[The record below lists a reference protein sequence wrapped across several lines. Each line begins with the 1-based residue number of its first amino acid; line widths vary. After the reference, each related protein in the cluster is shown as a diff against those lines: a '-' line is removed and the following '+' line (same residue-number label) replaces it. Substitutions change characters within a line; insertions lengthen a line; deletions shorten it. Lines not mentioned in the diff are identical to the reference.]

1 MKSCIGEL
9 KLKSKQAKKLQVK
22 ARARLSPQL
31 EKCCLLV
38 SASESY
44 ARTAIN
50 VEELTGIK
58 ISHSSQQRLVQK
70 QEFAEVTITE
80 TVEEV
85 TLDGGKVRLR
95 TEKGKHSEWKDYKAV
110 NAQGIVAAY
119 FLDNQ
124 GLVDWVQQQPLA
136 EIFSCLGDGHDG
148 IWNLFTAIAPSEQR
162 FEILDWY
169 HLKEHLYNV
178 GGSLSRLN
186 KAEDLLWQGDVEQVI
201 VLFAGCKF
209 KRAINFLAYLRNHRH
224 RIPEYGY
231 LQQQGITIG
240 SGSVESTIKQIGRRV
255 KISGA
260 QWNQKN
266 VVQVLKHRCAYLNGY
281 LYSPKYIYSAPN

>member
-22 ARARLSPQL
+22 ARARISPQL

-44 ARTAIN
+44 ARTEVNIA
-50 VEELTGIK
+50 EMTGIK

-70 QEFAEVTITE
+70 QEFPDVMITE
-80 TVEEV
+80 TVEEMSI
-85 TLDGGKVRLR
+85 DGGKVRLR
-95 TEKGKHSEWKDYKAV
+95 TEKGKKCEWKDYKAV
-110 NAQGIVAAY
+110 NAQGTIAAY

-124 GLVDWVQQQPLA
+124 GLVNWVQKQPLA

-148 IWNLFTAIAPSEQR
+148 IWNLFSAIAPSEQR

-169 HLKEHLYNV
+169 HLKEHLHNV
-178 GGSLSRLN
+178 GGSVRRLV
-186 KAEDLLWQGDVEQVI
+186 KAENLLWQGAVDEAI

-209 KRAINFLAYLRNHRH
+209 KRAVNFLAYLRNHRH

-240 SGSVESTIKQIGRRV
+240 SGAVESTIKQIGRRL

-260 QWNQKN
+260 QWNQHN
-266 VVQVLKHRCAYLNGY
+266 VSQVLKHRCAYLNGY
-281 LYSPKYIYSAPN
+281 FYSPKYNYSVPN

>member
-1 MKSCIGEL
+1 M
-9 KLKSKQAKKLQVK
+9 QVK

-44 ARTAIN
+44 ARTEAN
-50 VEELTGIK
+50 VAELTGIK

-70 QEFAEVTITE
+70 QEFPEMSTTE
-80 TVEEV
+80 TVEEMSI
-85 TLDGGKVRLR
+85 DGGKVRLR
-95 TEKGKHSEWKDYKAV
+95 TEKGKKCEWKDYKAV
-110 NAQGIVAAY
+110 NAQGALAAY
-119 FLDNQ
+119 FLNNQ
-124 GLVDWVQQQPLA
+124 GLVDWIQKQPLA
-136 EIFSCLGDGHDG
+136 EIFSCLGDGPDG
-148 IWNLFTAIAPSEQR
+148 IWNLFAAIAPSEQR

-169 HLKEHLYNV
+169 HLKEHLYAV
-178 GGSLSRLN
+178 GGSLRRLA
-186 KAEDLLWQGDVEQVI
+186 KAEDFLWRGDVDQAI
-201 VLFAGCKF
+201 VLFADCKF

-231 LQQQGITIG
+231 LQEQGLTIG

-260 QWNQKN
+260 QWNQQN
-266 VVQVLKHRCAYLNGY
+266 VAQVLKHRCAYLNGY
-281 LYSPKYIYSAPN
+281 FYSPKYLYSAPN